1 VGATIHEVD
10 SRHVPMLSNPKL
22 VIEVI
27 TPQQT
32 PNSAMEPTA
41 SRRMKRMK
49 GANGDERHRR
59 QSPEG
64 KGD

>member
-1 VGATIHEVD
+1 MGATIHEVD

-27 TPQQT
+27 TPPQT

-49 GANGDERHRR
+49 GTNGDEGHRR

>member
-1 VGATIHEVD
+1 MGATIHEVD

-27 TPQQT
+27 TPPQT

-41 SRRMKRMK
+41 SRRMKRLK
-49 GANGDERHRR
+49 DEW
-59 QSPEG
+59 SE
-64 KGD
+64 

>member
-27 TPQQT
+27 TAQQT

-41 SRRMKRMK
+41 SRRMKRLK
-49 GANGDERHRR
+49 DEVKAKLALARR
-59 QSPEG
+59 G
-64 KGD
+64 

>member
-10 SRHVPMLSNPKL
+10 SRHVSILSNPKL

-27 TPQQT
+27 TPPQT

-41 SRRMKRMK
+41 SRRMKRLK
-49 GANGDERHRR
+49 DEW
-59 QSPEG
+59 SE
-64 KGD
+64 